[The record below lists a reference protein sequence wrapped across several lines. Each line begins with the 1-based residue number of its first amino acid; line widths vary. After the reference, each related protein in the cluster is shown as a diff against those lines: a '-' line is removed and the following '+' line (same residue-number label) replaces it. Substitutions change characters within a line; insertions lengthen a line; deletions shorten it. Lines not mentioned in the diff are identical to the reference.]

1 MVTNLE
7 NARPFSDAASSNPLT
22 RKCSIQVKYLT
33 IFFRL
38 LMIDLYLFQ
47 KLSQSAETHTVP
59 YTLTCIRIIGN
70 MEKNSLF
77 KKG

>member
-1 MVTNLE
+1 
-7 NARPFSDAASSNPLT
+7 
-22 RKCSIQVKYLT
+22 VKYLT

-38 LMIDLYLFQ
+38 LMINLYLFQ

-77 KKG
+77 KKGWGGWKNTFQPPPASAKTKNGVAAA